1 MITMTYGIDC
11 VPAYP
16 GSTYEELGEIAVNNE
31 MLPELYGCS
40 NKIVELLDM
49 KKVGN
54 MKLYSLEE
62 LLEEDY
68 GKVGTPER
76 DAFERSVDE
85 AVQAYRVGEAIRQA
99 REAQKLT
106 QAELG
111 EKMGVQ
117 RAQVCRLESGK
128 SITLASMM
136 RAFRALGVQVAL
148 EMKGIGKVAL

>member
-1 MITMTYGIDC
+1 M
-11 VPAYP
+11 
-16 GSTYEELGEIAVNNE
+16 
-31 MLPELYGCS
+31 
-40 NKIVELLDM
+40 
-49 KKVGN
+49 
-54 MKLYSLEE
+54 YSFEE

-85 AVQAYRVGEAIRQA
+85 AVQAYRVGEAIKQA
-99 REAQKLT
+99 RESQNLT

-128 SITLASMM
+128 SITLTHLPSYPVMTGRFSVNQMSRMKFASILPW
-136 RAFRALGVQVAL
+136 R
-148 EMKGIGKVAL
+148 GKARR

>member
-1 MITMTYGIDC
+1 MSRSRRKRHK
-11 VPAYP
+11 VK
-16 GSTYEELGEIAVNNE
+16 SQRQKEL
-31 MLPELYGCS
+31 
-40 NKIVELLDM
+40 
-49 KKVGN
+49 
-54 MKLYSLEE
+54 
-62 LLEEDY
+62 
-68 GKVGTPER
+68 
-76 DAFERSVDE
+76 
-85 AVQAYRVGEAIRQA
+85 EAIKQA

-128 SITLASMM
+128 SITLSSMM

>member
-1 MITMTYGIDC
+1 MFAHG
-11 VPAYP
+11 A
-16 GSTYEELGEIAVNNE
+16 S
-31 MLPELYGCS
+31 S
-40 NKIVELLDM
+40 
-49 KKVGN
+49 KV
-54 MKLYSLEE
+54 KESS
-62 LLEEDY
+62 
-68 GKVGTPER
+68 R
-76 DAFERSVDE
+76 DPLH
-85 AVQAYRVGEAIRQA
+85 VGEAIKQA
-99 REAQKLT
+99 REAQNLT

>member
-1 MITMTYGIDC
+1 
-11 VPAYP
+11 
-16 GSTYEELGEIAVNNE
+16 
-31 MLPELYGCS
+31 
-40 NKIVELLDM
+40 M
-49 KKVGN
+49 KKVGD
-54 MKLYSLEE
+54 MKLYSFEE

-85 AVQAYRVGEAIRQA
+85 AVQAYRVGEAIKQA
-99 REAQKLT
+99 RESQNLT

-148 EMKGIGKVAL
+148 EMKGIGGYEFDEANIFEGAFYPCIIAAPYQGALKVQFKEVLVLLLYIL

>member
-1 MITMTYGIDC
+1 MEQT
-11 VPAYP
+11 VF
-16 GSTYEELGEIAVNNE
+16 EL
-31 MLPELYGCS
+31 
-40 NKIVELLDM
+40 D
-49 KKVGN
+49 
-54 MKLYSLEE
+54 
-62 LLEEDY
+62 LLEEA
-68 GKVGTPER
+68 R
-76 DAFERSVDE
+76 DFLK
-85 AVQAYRVGEAIRQA
+85 
-99 REAQKLT
+99 RESQNLT